1 MSRLRLDARLVADGL
16 ADDLRTATG
25 LVLAGEVLVDDRCVD
40 KPGTAIKPGAHVRL
54 RRTRGGQSGRF
65 VSRGGDKIESA
76 LVHFEL
82 DVRGLRAVDIGAA
95 TGGFTDALLQRG
107 ASEVVAIDVGY
118 GLLADKLRRDP
129 RVHVRERTNARSLE
143 PTQLPFVPDLVVVDA
158 SFIGLSA
165 LLPAINAISRP
176 GTQLLAMV
184 KPQFELPPAMVPE
197 GGVVRD
203 DADRQRS
210 VDGVVAQAGAS
221 GWRCLGQV
229 DSAVH
234 GPSGNIEIFVWL
246 RRSGEGGQP

>member
-1 MSRLRLDARLVADGL
+1 MSRVRLDARLLADGL
-16 ADDLRTATG
+16 AEDLRTATG
-25 LVLAGEVLVDDRCVD
+25 LVLAGEVLVDDRCID
-40 KPGTAIKPGAHVRL
+40 KPGTPIKAGAHVRL
-54 RRTRGGQSGRF
+54 RQVRGGQSGRF

-76 LVHFEL
+76 LEHFNL

-107 ASEVVAIDVGY
+107 AAEVVAVDVGY

-129 RVHVRERTNARSLE
+129 RVHVRERTNARGLDPS
-143 PTQLPFVPDLVVVDA
+143 TLPFAPELIVVDA
-158 SFIGLSA
+158 SFIGLTT
-165 LLPAINAISRP
+165 LLPAIDAISVP

-184 KPQFELPPAMVPE
+184 KPQFELPPSLVPD

-210 VDGVVAQAGAS
+210 VDGVVARALAS
-221 GWRCLGQV
+221 GWQRLGQV

-246 RRSGEGGQP
+246 RRNEAALP

>member
-1 MSRLRLDARLVADGL
+1 MSRVRLDARLLADGL
-16 ADDLRTATG
+16 AEDLRTATG

-40 KPGTAIKPGAHVRL
+40 KPGTPIKPQAQVRL
-54 RRTRGGQSGRF
+54 RQTRGGQSGRF

-76 LVHFEL
+76 IVHFAM

-107 ASEVVAIDVGY
+107 AAEVVAVDVGY

-129 RVHVRERTNARSLE
+129 RVHVRERTNARGLE
-143 PTQLPFVPDLVVVDA
+143 SEALPFAPDLIVVDA
-158 SFIGLSA
+158 SFIGLAA
-165 LLPAINAISRP
+165 LLPAIDAIAP
-176 GTQLLAMV
+176 LGTQLLAMV
-184 KPQFELPPAMVPE
+184 KPQFELPASMVPE

-210 VDGVVAQAGAS
+210 VDGVVARARAS
-221 GWRCLGQV
+221 GWERLGQV

-246 RRSGEGGQP
+246 RRSEVVQP